1 MKKFRNLAFVG
12 LGILI
17 GIAVFA
23 AASLAVGSFGWRF
36 AAGSSGAS
44 AKYAAEDMSSRGL
57 ASAEAAPA
65 AAAKYAL
72 DGAADIAQN
81 DIAEA
86 APAAASENQPGAA
99 AGNAM
104 SGTEVP
110 DTRNVDQVAPDRKL
124 IRNISL
130 SFETVKFDDFTSA
143 LEKTAQALGGYAE
156 SSYVYRNSDDG
167 LRSANYT
174 YRIPRDRAD
183 QFVDSTEGAA
193 TMTSRSE
200 NVQDITLDY
209 HDVEARKQ
217 ALQTEY
223 DSLTRLLEQAGDA
236 DTVISLSQR
245 LSELRYQLDSYES
258 DIRRYDNQVDYAT
271 VNVDVTET
279 RVESAT
285 GESSAWEKIRIGFL
299 RNLRAVGGFL
309 AAFLIGVL
317 TSLPSIALA
326 GAVIAF
332 IALIVRKVR
341 KSRKKDANLEDKRQK
356 DAPEAGKV
364 PAEEPD
370 GGTEEQN
377 DTAKK

>member
-12 LGILI
+12 LGVLI

-44 AKYAAEDMSSRGL
+44 AKYAAGNGL

-86 APAAASENQPGAA
+86 APAAASENQPEAA

-104 SGTEVP
+104 SGTAVP

-130 SFETVKFDDFTSA
+130 SFETVKFNDFTSA

-271 VNVDVTET
+271 VSVDVTET

-326 GAVIAF
+326 GAVIVF

-356 DAPEAGKV
+356 DAPEAREV
-364 PAEEPD
+364 PEEGPD
-370 GGTEEQN
+370 GSTEEQS